1 MTKKWIELNDLSS
14 GQYSL
19 NINMTFKT
27 SMLRSNICDYRDAY
41 IIKKGRITFEGNN
54 AAKVK
59 DKTLILK
66 NNATFR
72 SCISKIN
79 NTFIDNSEDLDIVM
93 PIYNLLQYSHNY
105 SMASGSLW
113 NYYRDEVNDDVNE
126 NNAAN
131 NRINNNKTITGKS
144 FE

>member
-1 MTKKWIELNDLSS
+1 
-14 GQYSL
+14 
-19 NINMTFKT
+19 
-27 SMLRSNICDYRDAY
+27 MLRSNICDYRDAY